1 VSGSPADQAGVKLGD
16 VIVEYDSSPVTSSED
31 LQSDVQTA
39 QAGDQVTLK
48 LWRQKREVTVHATL
62 ESSTAAG

>member
-1 VSGSPADQAGVKLGD
+1 MKLGD

-31 LQSDVQTA
+31 LQSDVETA
-39 QAGDQVTLK
+39 QAGEQVTLK
-48 LWRQKREVTVHATL
+48 LWRLKREITVRATL